1 MSVLECV
8 HTVGS
13 VKESMLDFIC
23 GKRQLALVKLSKN
36 VFINKRFLFSTIQS
50 MIIEEL
56 QHVVRKWYILKM
68 KKWLKLNVVELFNK
82 KM

>member
-1 MSVLECV
+1 MA
-8 HTVGS
+8 GS

-23 GKRQLALVKLSKN
+23 GKRQLALVKLSEN
-36 VFINKRFLFSTIQS
+36 VFIYKRFLFSTIQS

-56 QHVVRKWYILKM
+56 QHVVRKGYILKM
-68 KKWLKLNVVELFNK
+68 KKWLKLNVVELFNM